1 MLYTLQFAFHST
13 NFAYWLHHIF
23 YFSMNGTAY
32 STLQLAPTQS
42 ALLNTLYLMLYTLHF
57 AFHWIALHLHL
68 LNTHQYNGRNAVKD
82 ESVQRAPQDSVS
94 SFATICIPTKMEN
107 NYNCNW
113 TPTYFILYLDSATS
127 FPGAILGNNK
137 VHRSPFCDVEMA
149 HFSFLRPW
157 KLT

>member
-94 SFATICIPTKMEN
+94 SFATICIPTKMKWRATTTTTATELQHIS
-107 NYNCNW
+107 YSIW
-113 TPTYFILYLDSATS
+113 TQQHLFRGQSWQTIKYTGLPICL
-127 FPGAILGNNK
+127 
-137 VHRSPFCDVEMA
+137 
-149 HFSFLRPW
+149 
-157 KLT
+157 KLWCQDGTF